1 MDWLG
6 HARLLLADA
15 EQRHP
20 VLDGGSVGDER
31 FGEHTRYFRLNL
43 IHQLHS
49 FDDAERLSLLDRI
62 TDPDEGRSAGRRSF
76 IESADDGRLYD
87 EQIGLCR
94 FGNCGGGRLRFATG
108 CGRSRRWSAY

>member
-62 TDPDEGRSAGRRSF
+62 TNSDEGRSAGRRRF
-76 IESADDGRLYD
+76 IECADDGRLHD

-94 FGNCGGGRLRFATG
+94 GSWGGGGLRRSAYGGGIATG
-108 CGRSRRWSAY
+108 WG